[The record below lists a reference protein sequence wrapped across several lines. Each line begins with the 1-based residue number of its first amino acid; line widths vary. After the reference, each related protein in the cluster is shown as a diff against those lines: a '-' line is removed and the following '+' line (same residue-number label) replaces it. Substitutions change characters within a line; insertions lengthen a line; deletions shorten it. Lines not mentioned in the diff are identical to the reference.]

1 MKRDDRKPDGPG
13 DTQLIMGVQAVAAAI
28 RNNPTSIRLVSVT
41 KDSANQRVAD
51 LVMLARDSGVEVRE
65 ERREWLDQ
73 VTANARHQDIIAQL
87 HSQQTNSEAELV
99 PFLQALDEDP
109 LILVLDGVQDP
120 HNLGA
125 CLRTAEAAGCH
136 AVVFPKDRAAGVT
149 AVVRK
154 TSAGASEIIP
164 LFQVTNLARSL
175 RLMKEAGIWLAGTS
189 DRAEASIYQR
199 DLRGPLALVMGG
211 EGRGLR
217 RLTGELCD
225 YLVRI
230 PMAGAIESL
239 NVSVATGVCLYEIQR
254 QRKAS

>member
-1 MKRDDRKPDGPG
+1 MNRQSKNEAYDG
-13 DTQLIMGVQAVAAAI
+13 QLVIGVQAVAAAI
-28 RNNPTSIRLVSVT
+28 RNNPSSIRLINVT
-41 KDSANQRVAD
+41 RDSANQRVAD
-51 LVMLARDSGVEVRE
+51 LVLLAQDAGIEVRH

-73 VTANARHQDIIAQL
+73 VCANARHQDIVAHLYKQE
-87 HSQQTNSEAELV
+87 TRTEADLV
-99 PFLQALDEDP
+99 PFLRGVDEDP
-109 LILVLDGVQDP
+109 LVLVLDGVQDP

-136 AVVFPKDRAAGVT
+136 AVVFPKDKAVGLT
-149 AVVRK
+149 PVVRK

-189 DRAEASIYQR
+189 DAAERSIYAH

-211 EGRGLR
+211 EGKGLR
-217 RLTGELCD
+217 RLTAEMCD

-254 QRKAS
+254 QRKAR